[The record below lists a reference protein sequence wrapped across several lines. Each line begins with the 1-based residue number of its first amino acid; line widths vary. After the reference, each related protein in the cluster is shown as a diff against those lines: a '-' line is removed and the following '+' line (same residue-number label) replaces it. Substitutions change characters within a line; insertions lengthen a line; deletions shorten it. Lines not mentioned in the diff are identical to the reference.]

1 MGLSRI
7 LKKVNKAKQA
17 ISSLKGIASKLQNIN
32 YNSAVNSDELKEQAE
47 KATQTLD
54 KRRKSLQKNL
64 TAKNSG
70 KTASKKNPVDT
81 VIELQY
87 PLKENLDNWM
97 VFTTR
102 PRIGRERPNKR
113 KDDANRRSM
122 LSSGQVEI
130 ALYVPDSITTDATVS
145 YSGDEGVGSF
155 VRGAMKEGA
164 GFNKID
170 GMLAGITQTA
180 DKMLNT
186 LTGNTKFFLQGKAA
200 NPQLE
205 QMLEGISFRD
215 FTFDFEFWPKSQA
228 EADMVNTIIY
238 WFKTAML
245 PDTYP
250 PMGGG
255 KQEVGESAAAGEAFF
270 NFPNIFDVR
279 YEGPVAKKLDGFMP
293 MVCTEVSVDHNSP
306 SKFATY
312 HDGQPIAS
320 SMSLSMSE
328 IKILTQESYQELSPF
343 TDRSEGALGGEM
355 QSADSLLD
363 TYVQPPPKG

>member
-17 ISSLKGIASKLQNIN
+17 ISSLKGIASKLQNID

-54 KRRKSLQKNL
+54 RRRKSLQKNL

-70 KTASKKNPVDT
+70 KIASKKNPVEST
-81 VIELQY
+81 IELQY

-97 VFTTR
+97 IFTTR
-102 PRIGRERPNKR
+102 PRIGRERPREEGPIMNA

-122 LSSGQVEI
+122 LSSGNVEI

-155 VRGAMKEGA
+155 VRGAVTGQGM
-164 GFNKID
+164 NKID

-215 FTFDFEFWPKSQA
+215 FEFDFEFWPKSQA

-245 PDTYP
+245 PDTFP
-250 PMGGG
+250 PLGGG

-293 MVCTEVSVDHNSP
+293 MVCTSVSVDHNSP

-312 HDGQPIAS
+312 SDGQPIAS
-320 SMSLSMSE
+320 SMTLSMSE

-343 TDRSEGALGGEM
+343 S
-355 QSADSLLD
+355 QSNLKSSDSLLD
-363 TYVQPPPKG
+363 TYVQPKGG